1 MKGAVIAVTPGGRNL
16 ACRVG
21 EHTGFT
27 VYLPENLREPGDQ
40 AVSYPSL
47 RQVISDCFRRK
58 ESMVLIMACGIAVRM
73 LAPLLQSKQTDPAV
87 VVMDEKGSF
96 AISLL
101 SGHWGGANDL
111 AVTLAKAIGA
121 TPVITTA
128 TDVNGLQAVD
138 TLARELG
145 VGLEPFSLV
154 KQFNA
159 AMLRGEPVAVFS
171 DYPGVR
177 RINTCG
183 LIFYPFSQFAQMA
196 PQVNYR
202 ALLTNAAKVAGS
214 DENDLYLRPRNLC
227 VGVGCRRGV
236 PADQIIQA
244 IRQVLAKFNLAEGSM
259 ARLCSIEAKKDELGL
274 LGAAR
279 ELGVPV
285 VFYTKEEISA
295 LKAPYHVS
303 SFVHQNMGVGAVCE
317 PTAMLA
323 ATGGRLLVPKQ
334 KMKGITVAV
343 AEEEYPW
350 SDWAPA
356 GKER

>member
-1 MKGAVIAVTPGGRNL
+1 MNGAVIAVTPGGKKL
-16 ACRVG
+16 AQRVG
-21 EHTGFT
+21 EATGFT
-27 VYLPENLREPGDQ
+27 IYLPESLREPGDG
-40 AVSYPSL
+40 AVTYDSL
-47 RQVISDCFRRK
+47 RQVITESFRHK
-58 ESMVLIMACGIAVRM
+58 KALVLIMACGIAVRL
-73 LAPLLQSKQTDPAV
+73 LAPLIQSKQTDPAV
-87 VVMDEKGSF
+87 VVMDEAGSF

-101 SGHWGGANDL
+101 SGHWGGANEL
-111 AVTLAKAIGA
+111 AQSLGEMTGA

-159 AMLRGEPVAVFS
+159 AMLKGESVAVFS
-171 DYPGVR
+171 DYPGLR
-177 RINTCG
+177 RICAAG

-196 PQVNYR
+196 PQFNYR

-214 DENDLYLRPRNLC
+214 SDTDLYLRPPNLY

-236 PADQIIQA
+236 SAERILQA
-244 IRQVLAKFNLAEGSM
+244 IGDVLARFNLAKGSI

-279 ELGVPV
+279 ELNVPID
-285 VFYTKEEISA
+285 FFSTEEIAA

-323 ATGGRLLVPKQ
+323 AAGGRLLVPKQ

-350 SDWAPA
+350 SASDPVA
-356 GKER
+356 KRR